1 LEEIKA
7 MTNTIEY
14 RIAYN
19 PDTKD
24 YISGYNS
31 HSIQL
36 YNKGKEKIFDE
47 YIRGII
53 INNTLY
59 LRLYYPFNNIDTLTR
74 DKIYQAS
81 YELLKDNI
89 FTLIKEIETREGF
102 YIIDVVYN
110 VDNDILKGM
119 NLANI

>member
-1 LEEIKA
+1 MEGIKI
-7 MTNTIEY
+7 MTNTMEY

-19 PDTKD
+19 PYTRD
-24 YISGYNS
+24 YISGYTS

-36 YNKGKEKIFDE
+36 YNKGKQKVFDE

-53 INNTLY
+53 IDNTLY
-59 LRLYYPFNNIDTLTR
+59 LRIYYPFNDIDTLT
-74 DKIYQAS
+74 KNKLYQAS

-89 FTLIKEIETREGF
+89 SALIKEIETREGF

-110 VDNDILKGM
+110 VDNDLLKGM